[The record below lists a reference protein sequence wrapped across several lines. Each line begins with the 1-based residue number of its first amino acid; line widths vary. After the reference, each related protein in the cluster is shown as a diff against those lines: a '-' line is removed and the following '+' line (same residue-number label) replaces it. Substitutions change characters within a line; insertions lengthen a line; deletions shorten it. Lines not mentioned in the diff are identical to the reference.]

1 MQYYDRTAM
10 KITIDHDSGF
20 CFGVKRAIEQAEAI
34 LEETGRLHCIGDI
47 VHNIAEM
54 ERLKKKG
61 LISVDHNRLNEL
73 SGEPVLFRAHG
84 EPPSSYIISGRN
96 KNELTDATCPIVK
109 KLQVRIKKAW
119 EALSETG
126 GQLVIFGDPDHPE
139 TIGLQGQTG
148 EKAIIISDPDNL
160 KGINPRKPVEVFS
173 QTTKSTE
180 GFMQLEKNIGNFMK
194 PFFTDKIPLRVHNTI
209 CGQISKRMPR
219 IREFAGS
226 HDVIIFVSGRQS
238 SNGKVLFSH
247 CKEIN
252 QSSWFV
258 SLPEEIRGEW
268 FTGAASAGICGG
280 TSTPRWLMEEVADKI
295 KELVS

>member
-1 MQYYDRTAM
+1 MN
-10 KITIDHDSGF
+10 ITIDHDSGF
-20 CFGVKRAIEQAEAI
+20 CFGVERAIELAEAR
-34 LEETGRLHCIGDI
+34 LQETGRLHCLGDI

-61 LISVDHNRLNEL
+61 LISVDHSRLSEL

-84 EPPSSYIISGRN
+84 EPPSSYEITADN
-96 KNELTDATCPIVK
+96 NNELTDATCPIVK
-109 KLQVRIKKAW
+109 KLQERIKKAW
-119 EALSETG
+119 EVLSETG

-148 EKAIIISDPDNL
+148 GKAIIIRDPDNL
-160 KGINPRKPVEVFS
+160 KNIDPQKPVEIFS

-180 GFMQLEKNIGNFMK
+180 GFLQLEKNISNLMK
-194 PFFTDKIPLRVHNTI
+194 PLFNDKIPLKVHNTI

-219 IREFAGS
+219 IREFAAR
-226 HDVIIFVSGRQS
+226 HDVIIFVSGKQS

-258 SLPEEIRGEW
+258 SLPEEIQGKW
-268 FTGAASAGICGG
+268 FTGASSAGICGG
-280 TSTPRWLMEEVADKI
+280 TSTPRWLMEEVANKI